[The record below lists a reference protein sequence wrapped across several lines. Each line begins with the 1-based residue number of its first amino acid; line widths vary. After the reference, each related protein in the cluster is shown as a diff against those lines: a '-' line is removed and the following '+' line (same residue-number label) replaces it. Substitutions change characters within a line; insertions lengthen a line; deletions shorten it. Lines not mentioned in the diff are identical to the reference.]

1 MSNALSGILK
11 IKELRN
17 RVLYT
22 IFMLILFRIGAQI
35 PVPGVNLNS
44 LELYLQSSSSSNNPF
59 MEYFNFFAGGAFE
72 NLSLFALGIM
82 PYITTSIILQLL
94 MLIVPGLK
102 RIAEEEGGRKK
113 ISQFTRIGTI

>member
-1 MSNALSGILK
+1 
-11 IKELRN
+11 
-17 RVLYT
+17 
-22 IFMLILFRIGAQI
+22 
-35 PVPGVNLNS
+35 
-44 LELYLQSSSSSNNPF
+44 

-113 ISQFTRIGTI
+113 ISQYTKIAALILAVAQAIGILV